1 MISDLGEVHQD
12 IPLKFKVNPPYLTLT
27 NPNPYPPFTHTQIT
41 RDGTGECEASA
52 VLEALDTK
60 FEDLKVWLK
69 SPEDRL
75 LRCVSSTTDNASAA
89 QSVSTLLREKK
100 LRIFDDLVQLYG
112 PDHSHLQGV
121 VRELHGLT
129 CSNHTHNLAGEAWW
143 GSWRH
148 SVVYLNE
155 SKDFKVLLC
164 PVYVY
169 LHPHCTDSTFYNTSR
184 HRFSKL
190 KLKNVMQEEME
201 VTKTLTALITQ
212 ICGCQPSRAAEL

>member
-52 VLEALDTK
+52 VIEALDTK

-148 SVVYLNE
+148 SVVEAMERQNAAWFL
-155 SKDFKVLLC
+155 SRIWKLRRHHRLL
-164 PVYVY
+164 
-169 LHPHCTDSTFYNTSR
+169 TTG
-184 HRFSKL
+184 
-190 KLKNVMQEEME
+190 E
-201 VTKTLTALITQ
+201 
-212 ICGCQPSRAAEL
+212 